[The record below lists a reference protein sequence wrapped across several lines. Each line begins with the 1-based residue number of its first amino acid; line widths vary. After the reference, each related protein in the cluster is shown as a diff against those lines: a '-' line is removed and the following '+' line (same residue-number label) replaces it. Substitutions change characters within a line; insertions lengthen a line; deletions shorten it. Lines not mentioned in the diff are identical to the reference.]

1 MSKLISDQADGLR
14 RMMTRNPARLIAVV
28 GSSADVGGT
37 SVAQN
42 LAAALVQQ
50 GKQVLL
56 LDEHAGSR
64 SICALWKIAPA
75 GSWADVAASRLSL
88 DSAAGLAACGVQV
101 LPAVPGA
108 HGGDA
113 EVRTLFQGQ
122 VAIIDAALDSN
133 GALSPLA
140 AQADDVLVVLRPQP
154 ASITAAYACI
164 KRLHYAHAL
173 QQSRIL
179 VNIAGN
185 AAEAQRVLANLT
197 AATGRFLALGA
208 LPVGCVA
215 ADASLPRAQQL
226 HMSVVEAFPA
236 SSAAVSFRRMAN
248 DLLKW
253 PWRACDRIS
262 ASPST
267 AAAPQF
273 GQSGRQLEHN

>member
-28 GSSADVGGT
+28 GCSADVGGT
-37 SVAQN
+37 SVVQN

-56 LDEHAGSR
+56 LDEHTGPR

-101 LPAVPGA
+101 LPAMPGA

-113 EVRTLFQGQ
+113 EVRALFQGQ
-122 VAIIDAALDSN
+122 VAIIDAALDDN

-179 VNIAGN
+179 VNNAGN

-208 LPVGCVA
+208 IPAGCVA
-215 ADASLPRAQQL
+215 ADASLPRAQQRRAVEHRVEL
-226 HMSVVEAFPA
+226 QTQTTAFVVQ
-236 SSAAVSFRRMAN
+236 
-248 DLLKW
+248 LLAQQT
-253 PWRACDRIS
+253 RLLRFQFAILLFQ
-262 ASPST
+262 T
-267 AAAPQF
+267 AL
-273 GQSGRQLEHN
+273 QLARG